1 MRKLPI
7 VVTCVAISLS
17 LVGCASNPPTTASK
31 SEGESSQSSLTA
43 GQSSQNKS
51 NNNTH
56 YAGIYTVGVD
66 IPAGGYVFTSEQ
78 LYIDHAEDGAQSHVI
93 VHSDSSKKDYAISQ
107 YFIGNYYV
115 SVSDGQ
121 ILDVAGA
128 TFEPA

>member
-1 MRKLPI
+1 MQAIRPQPHRKAKANQANRVLLLDRVP
-7 VVTCVAISLS
+7 
-17 LVGCASNPPTTASK
+17 
-31 SEGESSQSSLTA
+31 
-43 GQSSQNKS
+43 QNKS
-51 NNNTH
+51 DNNTH